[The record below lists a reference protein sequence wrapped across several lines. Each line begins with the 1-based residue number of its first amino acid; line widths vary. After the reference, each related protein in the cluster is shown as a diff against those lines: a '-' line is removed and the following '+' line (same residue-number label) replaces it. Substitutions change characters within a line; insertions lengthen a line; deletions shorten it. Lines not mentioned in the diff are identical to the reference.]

1 MILKVKEPCHCRPPS
16 REIQYSY
23 EECSTRFV
31 KQRLEEA
38 CRGPARLSVGCTRRR
53 LAGRGSVERM
63 STAQTRS
70 EPEGIRKGLVRCP
83 LAPEEPRK
91 WVAELED
98 QEAFKHPMKSR
109 RFALGMNTHLLMAHE
124 LPRQHLN
131 SNAWQ
136 SPRVKNTS
144 AATKNNLNSKP
155 HGRPVHDI
163 LKCQHNGR
171 PGLKTG
177 TGGQA

>member
-1 MILKVKEPCHCRPPS
+1 MSLYRPPR
-16 REIQYSY
+16 REIQYCY

-38 CRGPARLSVGCTRRR
+38 CRGLARLSVGCTRRR

-63 STAQTRS
+63 STTQTRS
-70 EPEGIRKGLVRCP
+70 VPEGICKGLVRCP

-98 QEAFKHPMKSR
+98 QEALKQPMKSR
-109 RFALGMNTHLLMAHE
+109 RLALGMNTHTLMAHE

-131 SNAWQ
+131 THAWQ
-136 SPRVKNTS
+136 SPRVNTS
-144 AATKNNLNSKP
+144 AVTRNNLNSKA
-155 HGRPVHDI
+155 HGRPVDI
-163 LKCQHNGR
+163 LKCQHN
-171 PGLKTG
+171 
-177 TGGQA
+177 